1 MTTIASAT
9 PGASRVP
16 KAEVTGKLAAGWL
29 TAAAVLADLGL
40 GAGVAG
46 DLLYG
51 SGANTLARLPIATA
65 GRVLVA
71 GASAPAW
78 SDSGLSYASG
88 VLTVAG
94 SVPGTPSSG
103 QVMIGGGAVKAG
115 TAVYGADGSAAA
127 PGLRTTTYA
136 HGLYSATST
145 ILGFA
150 VGGVAALQVTSPGG
164 GIGAGLRSLTAADG
178 DYCYFLSD
186 RANAELRISAGN
198 TTTNGANLQL
208 FGSGHATA
216 STGRLRVSGA
226 SVLVWTATSIT
237 AVQNLTVPNGTES
250 APGLRVAGEASG
262 LYRVSSTGIGIA
274 AAALPVA
281 RFYCGNGSTFGPYI
295 QMESASAAEWAG
307 ILSTR
312 TDSELRLIA
321 GSSSTA
327 SAQLRLYGSTHATKA
342 DRVEFT
348 RGATVSAYFDGSGN
362 LTCNGA
368 VTVAGAITH
377 SGVNTASGSTA
388 GRLAYFGGTSGDG
401 AAFELRGSTYSGSP
415 DTGFLRVG
423 STYVA
428 NWSTAGI
435 TLSTGALTVPN
446 GTAAAP
452 GLRTTTYAHGLH
464 SIGAT
469 SVGIDV
475 AGALVLTVGAT
486 ASSFASGT
494 TVQFS
499 NTTTAGNGT
508 GSVICN
514 GGGYFAKAVFAAND
528 ASGVHYYGNSGLTM
542 RDLGT
547 GTSTYLDL
555 AFGSASHGAYNIRSS
570 NAATV
575 RFNIDT
581 SGHVTLGG
589 TAGNYL
595 NINNAT
601 GELRINGTKVS
612 GPRDTGW
619 TAMTGTTDKA
629 TAYDTATVTLPQL
642 AGRVM
647 ALQAALTAHG
657 KIGT

>member
-51 SGANTLARLPIATA
+51 SGANALARLPIATA

-94 SVPGTPSSG
+94 SVPGTPSAG
-103 QVMIGGGAVKAG
+103 QVAIGGGVVKAG
-115 TAVYGADGSAAA
+115 TAVYGADGSGSA

-136 HGLYSATST
+136 HGLYSASATA
-145 ILGFA
+145 LGFTVA
-150 VGGVAALQVTSPGG
+150 GTGVATLTNGGVLSVSRLQAAGDIEIGPAGSMASNAYYSGG
-164 GIGAGLRSLTAADG
+164 WK
-178 DYCYFLSD
+178 Y
-186 RANAELRISAGN
+186 RA
-198 TTTNGANLQL
+198 TNY
-208 FGSGHATA
+208 ATA
-216 STGRLRVSGA
+216 IVDNGSVGLEFRSAVSGA
-226 SVLVWTATSIT
+226 AD
-237 AVQNLTVPNGTES
+237 AALTWV
-250 APGLRVAGEASG
+250 AGLRVAP
-262 LYRVSSTGIGIA
+262 T
-274 AAALPVA
+274 
-281 RFYCGNGSTFGPYI
+281 
-295 QMESASAAEWAG
+295 
-307 ILSTR
+307 
-312 TDSELRLIA
+312 
-321 GSSSTA
+321 
-327 SAQLRLYGSTHATKA
+327 
-342 DRVEFT
+342 
-348 RGATVSAYFDGSGN
+348 
-362 LTCNGA
+362 
-368 VTVAGAITH
+368 AIT
-377 SGVNTASGSTA
+377 
-388 GRLAYFGGTSGDG
+388 
-401 AAFELRGSTYSGSP
+401 
-415 DTGFLRVG
+415 
-423 STYVA
+423 
-428 NWSTAGI
+428 
-435 TLSTGALTVPN
+435 ALLPLTFPN

-452 GLRTTTYAHGLH
+452 GIKTSENHGLYRSSATTLGIAAAGLPSAAFGGANGSTFGGCIILQTPSAAEFG
-464 SIGAT
+464 SIFTTSTNSYLLLSGSSGSGSGGQTRLYGSAHAT
-469 SVGIDV
+469 KANYVEFTR
-475 AGALVLTVGAT
+475 AGTVSAYFDSSGVLTVN
-486 ASSFASGT
+486 S
-494 TVQFS
+494 
-499 NTTTAGNGT
+499 TTTAGVASGALVC
-508 GSVICN
+508 S
-514 GGGYFAKAVFAAND
+514 GGGYFGKAVFSQND

-619 TAMTGTTDKA
+619 TAMIGTTDKA

>member
-103 QVMIGGGAVKAG
+103 QVMIGGGVIKAG

-127 PGLRTTTYA
+127 PGIRTTTYA
-136 HGLYSATST
+136 HGLYSAAST
-145 ILGFA
+145 ILGVT
-150 VGGVAALQVTSPGG
+150 VGGVATLQVASPGG
-164 GIGAGLRSLTAADG
+164 GIGAGFRSLTTADG

-186 RANAELRISAGN
+186 RANAELRITAGN

-216 STGRLRVSGA
+216 STGRLRVSGT
-226 SVLVWTATSIT
+226 SVLEWTATSIT
-237 AVQNLTVPNGTES
+237 AAQNLTVPNGSAT
-250 APGLRVAGEASG
+250 APG
-262 LYRVSSTGIGIA
+262 I
-274 AAALPVA
+274 
-281 RFYCGNGSTFGPYI
+281 
-295 QMESASAAEWAG
+295 
-307 ILSTR
+307 
-312 TDSELRLIA
+312 
-321 GSSSTA
+321 
-327 SAQLRLYGSTHATKA
+327 
-342 DRVEFT
+342 
-348 RGATVSAYFDGSGN
+348 
-362 LTCNGA
+362 
-368 VTVAGAITH
+368 
-377 SGVNTASGSTA
+377 
-388 GRLAYFGGTSGDG
+388 
-401 AAFELRGSTYSGSP
+401 
-415 DTGFLRVG
+415 
-423 STYVA
+423 
-428 NWSTAGI
+428 
-435 TLSTGALTVPN
+435 
-446 GTAAAP
+446 
-452 GLRTTTYAHGLH
+452 RTTTYAHGLH